1 MRADIQRKL
10 LGFQELTSP
19 VYRCVSICVTRLIRL
34 QQTLAHPLVIKP
46 KDFWSKHLTLPRG
59 KIDAEWLNLFLMLL
73 FNLSG

>member
-1 MRADIQRKL
+1 
-10 LGFQELTSP
+10 
-19 VYRCVSICVTRLIRL
+19 VTRLIRL